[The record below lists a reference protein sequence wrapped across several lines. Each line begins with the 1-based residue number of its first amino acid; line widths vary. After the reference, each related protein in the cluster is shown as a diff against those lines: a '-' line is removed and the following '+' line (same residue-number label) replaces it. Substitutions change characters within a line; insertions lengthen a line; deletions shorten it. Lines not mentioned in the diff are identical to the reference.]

1 MKIRITPAYG
11 YVHGHIET
19 LLIRQGITPPAR
31 RPDGIVELE
40 MSEAQVATFQLTGN
54 AHKIERLA
62 DSEAPAPVAEAP
74 APSPAPAPA
83 AAPVADSPF
92 VALTCP
98 VCANEFNLVKAMLP
112 GGSSVVM
119 NCSKCGAQLTVEHAN
134 KQFEIVD
141 ALKRIPAAL
150 ERIDHGLGDRTSR
163 DQLVRED
170 EFPK

>member
-1 MKIRITPAYG
+1 MKIRITPAHG

-31 RPDGIVELE
+31 RPDGIVELD
-40 MSEAQVATFQLTGN
+40 MSEAQIAAFRLTGN

-74 APSPAPAPA
+74 APPPAPAPA
-83 AAPVADSPF
+83 ADSPF

-119 NCSKCGAQLTVEHAN
+119 NCSKCGAQLTVEHAE

-150 ERIDHGLGDRTSR
+150 ERIDHGLGDRASR
-163 DQLVRED
+163 DQLVPPQD